1 MSHLKKTHLIFYL
14 ACFVFFLQSII
25 HPVLVAPQ
33 CAQHMSAAWHIV
45 DGLKFGVDF
54 LDDASPL
61 FLYLLSAFVFVANLI
76 HVNPL
81 LLFKLALI
89 ALTVLSGRLCF
100 ALLESKSL
108 CYRLVERQMLNYL
121 PLYMVLFLLFSL
133 PQSGHGAQLLVLGL
147 TPYLVLKCARANPS
161 TSIYS
166 LANLERSQLWQVVLY
181 GALTVLADPQF
192 LAFYLLIDLAQRRF
206 FLTFPLLF
214 AVAFLPFVLLMGD
227 TLNGYIDSV
236 LPVLWLNFKYFNDYL
251 YWMDKSPDLRRLVYL
266 FVLSAT
272 LAVPLLSRSAL
283 ARLLSALSCL
293 GFTYFIVSVGML
305 SEFALPMLYFSI
317 FSGFCGLMY
326 FLFSSP
332 WKLFRRHQL
341 PRYTKFLAAFFLV
354 LACSSLKI
362 KGSDLSI
369 FSDTVISDSMPGDTV
384 AFYNWQSRPAFPLT
398 MQLAR
403 RSSNMS
409 CFYPFTALHH
419 GDVEG
424 SETDRARLKS
434 LGDRAFA
441 IVEKEISGS
450 KPPTLI
456 FVEDGDLRQE
466 MTERG
471 LLTKI
476 ESRYSLIGAAS
487 FLNGE
492 EQSRHEPFE
501 YLGFRNGFAVFRL
514 NN

>member
-1 MSHLKKTHLIFYL
+1 MSYLKKAHIIFYL
-14 ACFVFFLQSII
+14 ACLLLFLQSII

-33 CAQHMSAAWHIV
+33 CAQHMSAAWHIA

-61 FLYLLSAFVFVANLI
+61 FLYLLCPFVFVANLI

-81 LLFKLALI
+81 LLFKLGVL

-100 ALLESKSL
+100 SLLESKSL
-108 CYRLVERQMLNYL
+108 RYRLLERQMLSYL

-133 PQSGHGAQLLVLGL
+133 PQSGHSAQLLLLGV
-147 TPYLVLKCARANPS
+147 TPYLVLKCAQANP
-161 TSIYS
+161 SIYS

-181 GALTVLADPQF
+181 AALTVLADPQL

-214 AVAFLPFVLLMGD
+214 ALAFLPFVLLMGD

-251 YWMDKSPDLRRLVYL
+251 YWMDKSPDLRQLVYL

-272 LAVPLLSRSAL
+272 LTVPLLSRSAL

-305 SEFALPMLYFSI
+305 SEFSLPMLYFSI
-317 FSGFCGLMY
+317 FPGFCGLLY

-332 WKLFRRHQL
+332 CKIFQRRL
-341 PRYTKFLAAFFLV
+341 LTRYTMILAAFFLV
-354 LACSSLKI
+354 LACFSLKF

-369 FSDTVISDSMPGDTV
+369 FSSTVIGQSLPGDTV

-398 MQLAR
+398 MQLTR
-403 RSSNMS
+403 RSSNMP

-424 SETDRARLKS
+424 SEGDRARLKS

-487 FLNGE
+487 FMSEE